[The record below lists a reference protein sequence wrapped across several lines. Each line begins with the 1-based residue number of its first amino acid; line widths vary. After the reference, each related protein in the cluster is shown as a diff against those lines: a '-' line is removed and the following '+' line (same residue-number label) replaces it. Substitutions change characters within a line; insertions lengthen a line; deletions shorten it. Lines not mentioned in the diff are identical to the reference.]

1 MCTNGSTDILIVG
14 TQMGSL
20 YLYDLINQNTN
31 PNASLMYNYE
41 AVAEQEIAGFAT
53 LDGDKRQEALRKMMI
68 NYSITTVTYM
78 SDGLFDYPHFSC
90 IKKLVFISKSAS
102 GIS

>member
-1 MCTNGSTDILIVG
+1 
-14 TQMGSL
+14 
-20 YLYDLINQNTN
+20 
-31 PNASLMYNYE
+31 MYNYE

-68 NYSITTVTYM
+68 NYSITNVTYM
-78 SDGLFDYPHFSC
+78 SDGLIDYPHFSC

>member
-20 YLYDLINQNTN
+20 YLYDLINLNTN

-41 AVAEQEIAGFAT
+41 AVAAQEVPKFAS
-53 LDGDKRQEALRKMMI
+53 LDEDKR
-68 NYSITTVTYM
+68 
-78 SDGLFDYPHFSC
+78 
-90 IKKLVFISKSAS
+90 
-102 GIS
+102 

>member
-1 MCTNGSTDILIVG
+1 
-14 TQMGSL
+14 MGSL
-20 YLYDLINQNTN
+20 YLYDLINQNSN

-53 LDGDKRQEALRKMMI
+53 LDGDKRQEALRKTMI
-68 NYSITTVTYM
+68 NYIVSSVTYM
-78 SDGLFDYPHFSC
+78 TDGLLDYPHYCC

-102 GIS
+102 GIA

>member
-20 YLYDLINQNTN
+20 YLYDLINLNTN

-41 AVAEQEIAGFAT
+41 AVAAQEVPKFSS
-53 LDGDKRQEALRKMMI
+53 LDEDKR
-68 NYSITTVTYM
+68 
-78 SDGLFDYPHFSC
+78 
-90 IKKLVFISKSAS
+90 
-102 GIS
+102 